1 MEEDITF
8 ELYKMFLKHNPD
20 NNVYTIDWYRRF
32 QEELGIPESKIVG
45 YGYIEPKLI
54 DSKKLM
60 LFKIK
65 YGN

>member
-8 ELYKMFLKHNPD
+8 KLYKMFLKHNPD
-20 NNVYTIDWYRRF
+20 NKVYTIDWYRRF
-32 QEELGIPESKIVG
+32 QEELGIPENKIIS
-45 YGYIEPKLI
+45 YGTIDWKSI

-65 YGN
+65 YGS